1 MMYFP
6 NFLSLKIVSKI
17 ASCDHPKSKLR
28 TVAKDFWVADLRG
41 WQVKISRKSC
51 FDKLYT
57 FQFKEFYFHIF
68 IISGSEETKRGCEKI
83 NEIRI
88 EKGFQPL
95 DIHLIKLVDDSC
107 HDLGPIFL

>member
-1 MMYFP
+1 MVVGRYCVNKP
-6 NFLSLKIVSKI
+6 LRISSKLVFLSINCILFN
-17 ASCDHPKSKLR
+17 LR
-28 TVAKDFWVADLRG
+28 NF
-41 WQVKISRKSC
+41 
-51 FDKLYT
+51 
-57 FQFKEFYFHIF
+57 IF

-107 HDLGPIFL
+107 HDLGPIFYKTDSVTRLI

>member
-1 MMYFP
+1 M
-6 NFLSLKIVSKI
+6 
-17 ASCDHPKSKLR
+17 
-28 TVAKDFWVADLRG
+28 
-41 WQVKISRKSC
+41 IS
-51 FDKLYT
+51 Y
-57 FQFKEFYFHIF
+57 
-68 IISGSEETKRGCEKI
+68 SGSEETKRGCEKI

>member
-1 MMYFP
+1 MCQQ
-6 NFLSLKIVSKI
+6 
-17 ASCDHPKSKLR
+17 ASAHQFKTRAFEHK
-28 TVAKDFWVADLRG
+28 F
-41 WQVKISRKSC
+41 
-51 FDKLYT
+51 YT